1 MRNTRDRKRRQ
12 GEDKIG
18 IQDGKEEEYLRQ
30 KEDKEKYQPCR
41 KV

>member
-12 GEDKIG
+12 GEDKIW

-30 KEDKEKYQPCR
+30 KEDTEEYQPCR